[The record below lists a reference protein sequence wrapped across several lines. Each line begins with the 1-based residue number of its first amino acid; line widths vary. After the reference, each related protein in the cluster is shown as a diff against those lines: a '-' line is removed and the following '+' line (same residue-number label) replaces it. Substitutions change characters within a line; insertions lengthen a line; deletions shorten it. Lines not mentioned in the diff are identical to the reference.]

1 MTAGT
6 DATGSRIRTNVDP
19 SLDVAAEVVESG
31 FETDRLVTVFGRCTV
46 DYDGRASSTLGL
58 GERHVMCKP
67 DGSILVHT
75 DEGQQPVNWQPPG
88 CTHTVR
94 VEDDRF
100 VLESDRSTPDERLTV
115 EFEQVG
121 QVSSF
126 PIEDATELSLD
137 GTEEDLRNRILDDPG
152 LIEPGFTPLAT
163 ERDTAAG
170 AIDIFGEDDG
180 GRTIA
185 VELKRKRVGPDAV
198 GQLDRYVDALR
209 RDLHDDAEI
218 RGILVSPSVT
228 DRAAELLDRNGLEFV
243 SLSPRESC

>member
-1 MTAGT
+1 MTAADGRQ
-6 DATGSRIRTNVDP
+6 DARVDTLVDP
-19 SLDVAAEVVESG
+19 SLDAAVTVVENG
-31 FETDRLVTVFGRCTV
+31 FETDRLVTLFGRCKV

-58 GERHVMCKP
+58 GDRHVMCKP

-88 CTHTVR
+88 CTHEASR
-94 VEDDRF
+94 EEDR
-100 VLESDRSTPDERLTV
+100 LRIESERSSPEERLTV
-115 EFEQVG
+115 EFEQVS
-121 QVSSF
+121 QVSTF
-126 PIEDATELSLD
+126 AVDDATELSLD
-137 GTEEDLRNRILDDPG
+137 GTEEDLRNRILEEPD
-152 LIEPGFTPLAT
+152 LVEPGFTPLAT

-170 AIDIFGEDDG
+170 AIDIFGEDAD
-180 GRTIA
+180 GRTLA

-228 DRAAELLDRNGLEFV
+228 DRAADLLERNGLEFV
-243 SLSPRESC
+243 SLTPRK